1 VRNAPLLVLATAL
14 LVVAAGCGGA
24 NSSGSHAASTTPK
37 RTLTDLHNVDQLKR
51 AFNTASGEPR
61 LIVIVSPT

>member
-1 VRNAPLLVLATAL
+1 MRIV
-14 LVVAAGCGGA
+14 LVVVAVALAAAGCG
-24 NSSGSHAASTTPK
+24 SSERQSTAARSAH
-37 RTLTDLHNVDQLKR
+37 TLTDVHDIAQLRK